1 MTPRPETF
9 EALIA
14 NIDEA
19 AKQYQHIG
27 DVRME
32 RIMRIISKDISYCY
46 ARETSLWME
55 RMYNLEVQRN
65 KAIEALGKSITSDF
79 EERLSVIEEKLAE
92 EEDLAEKE

>member
-19 AKQYQHIG
+19 ARQYLHKG
-27 DVRME
+27 DVGME
-32 RIMRIISKDISYCY
+32 RIMRVISKDISYCY

-55 RMYNLEVQRN
+55 RMHNLEVQRN

-79 EERLSVIEEKLAE
+79 EERLSVIEEE
-92 EEDLAEKE
+92 LAEKEN

>member
-9 EALIA
+9 KALIA

-19 AKQYQHIG
+19 AKEYLHKG
-27 DVRME
+27 DVGME

-46 ARETSLWME
+46 ALETSLWMD
-55 RMYNLEVQRN
+55 RMHNLEVQRN

-79 EERLSVIEEKLAE
+79 EERLSVIEEA
-92 EEDLAEKE
+92 LAEKEN

>member
-19 AKQYQHIG
+19 ANQYMHEG

-46 ARETSLWME
+46 VRETSYWIE
-55 RMYNLEVQRN
+55 RMHNLEVQRN
-65 KAIEALGKSITSDF
+65 KAIESLGKSITSDF
-79 EERLSVIEEKLAE
+79 EERLSVIEEE
-92 EEDLAEKE
+92 LAEKEN

>member
-14 NIDEA
+14 KIDEA
-19 AKQYQHIG
+19 AKQYLLKG
-27 DVRME
+27 DAGME

-55 RMYNLEVQRN
+55 RMHNLEVQRN

-79 EERLSVIEEKLAE
+79 EKRLSVIEEE
-92 EEDLAEKE
+92 LAEKEN

>member
-19 AKQYQHIG
+19 ARQYLHKG
-27 DVRME
+27 DVGME

-55 RMYNLEVQRN
+55 RMHNLEVQRN
-65 KAIEALGKSITSDF
+65 KAIEALGKSITSDI
-79 EERLSVIEEKLAE
+79 EERLSVIEEE
-92 EEDLAEKE
+92 LAEKEN